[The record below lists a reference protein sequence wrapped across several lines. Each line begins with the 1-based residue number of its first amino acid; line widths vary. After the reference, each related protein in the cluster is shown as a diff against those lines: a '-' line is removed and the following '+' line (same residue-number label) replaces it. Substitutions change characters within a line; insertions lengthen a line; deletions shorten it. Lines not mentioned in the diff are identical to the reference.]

1 MFSYI
6 YLLTSFI
13 LSILIMLKTEQFEKI
28 YGVLLLAVLI
38 TVCYT
43 LLFTLHILIFALIG
57 FTIHTDK
64 LPENIHNIYR
74 KIGFDTLKV
83 FLDTL
88 QVHVHAGGMERVP
101 DGKFLLVCNH
111 LTAFDPMIEL
121 LLFKKYNLAF
131 VSKQENMRI
140 PFVGRYMSAV
150 GCIPLNREDA
160 REALKSINKAADYII
175 TGKANMGIYPEG
187 RVNKSEDVLLPF
199 RNGAFRIAK
208 KADVPILVAT
218 IRGTE
223 AIRHQFL
230 RRRTQVYVDVLEIVP
245 EETVKSCSTTELSN
259 LCRNIMEKHLLNV
272 KHA

>member
-13 LSILIMLKTEQFEKI
+13 LSILIMLKTEQFGKI
-28 YGVLLLAVLI
+28 YGFLLLAVLI

-43 LLFTLHILIFALIG
+43 LLFALHILIFALIG

-64 LPENIHNIYR
+64 LPESIHNIYR

-88 QVHVHAGGMERVP
+88 QVHVHANGMERVP

-230 RRRTQVYVDVLEIVP
+230 RRRTQVYVDVLEVVP
-245 EETVKSCSTTELSN
+245 EETVKSSSTTELSN
-259 LCRNIMEKHLLNV
+259 LCRDIMEKHLLNV